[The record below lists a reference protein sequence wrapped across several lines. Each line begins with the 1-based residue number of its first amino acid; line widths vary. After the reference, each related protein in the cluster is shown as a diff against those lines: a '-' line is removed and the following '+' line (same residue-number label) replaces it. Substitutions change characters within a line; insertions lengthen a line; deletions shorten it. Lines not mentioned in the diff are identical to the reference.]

1 MKGYYF
7 EEVNVIGIESW
18 ISLFIRIFWDCDIY
32 MYSEVRG
39 FFFVGEGVGYVGGI
53 IFVVMDG

>member
-7 EEVNVIGIESW
+7 EEVNVIGMESW
-18 ISLFIRIFWDCDIY
+18 ISFFIWIFWDCDIY
-32 MYSEVRG
+32 MYNEVKG
-39 FFFVGEGVGYVGGI
+39 FFLVGEGVGYVGGI